1 MRELNCMGR
10 NNNRRNRRRYGSI
23 ETIDSYEIDDNQPQ
37 QQVKKRNRIFQS
49 FSFKRKQKQQQQPPN
64 LNESTSTEFNKKTEK
79 TRLIFAGKTNKKNY
93 STLIESD
100 DDDDDDDG
108 NDDAFK
114 SIRKNS
120 KKSVRFAQNNNNN
133 NNGNGNDDDDNSNRK
148 LWLKKNRKKNKKKK
162 SLLKR
167 TGTFIVKSCRL
178 MTYGVPHMP
187 YNLPYNDCNGPYHY
201 DFYRSQ
207 DYPYNYNDYGRYDNN
222 QYMRYGEYGPGGL
235 YF

>member
-23 ETIDSYEIDDNQPQ
+23 ETIDSYEIDDNQ
-37 QQVKKRNRIFQS
+37 
-49 FSFKRKQKQQQQPPN
+49 QQQQ
-64 LNESTSTEFNKKTEK
+64 
-79 TRLIFAGKTNKKNY
+79 
-93 STLIESD
+93 
-100 DDDDDDDG
+100 
-108 NDDAFK
+108 
-114 SIRKNS
+114 
-120 KKSVRFAQNNNNN
+120 Q
-133 NNGNGNDDDDNSNRK
+133 
-148 LWLKKNRKKNKKKK
+148 KKK